1 VEGQGASDHPPFD
14 VLVDRMGE
22 RVLLALTGEFGVD
35 AGRRFEEA
43 VEDLEQGPIDELTV
57 DLSGVTS
64 IDSTGVF
71 LLLDAYK
78 RFSAGARVTFEG
90 ATAQVQRSFEAVGM
104 GGVLTVP
111 LGGGANPAGGHMPGP
126 DPDVAWTPGHP
137 HHADIGLPHPE
148 LPPRRR
154 P

>member
-1 VEGQGASDHPPFD
+1 MEGQGAGDHPPFD
-14 VLVDRMGE
+14 VLVDRMGD

-35 AGRRFEEA
+35 SGRRFEDA
-43 VEDLEQGPIDELTV
+43 VEGLEHTPVNELTV

-90 ATAQVQRSFEAVGM
+90 ATPQVQRSFESVGM

-111 LGGGANPAGGHMPGP
+111 LGGGANPAGGHIPGTEH
-126 DPDVAWTPGHP
+126 DVASTPGHP
-137 HHADIGLPHPE
+137 HHPDIGLPHPE
-148 LPPRRR
+148 LPHRRR

>member
-1 VEGQGASDHPPFD
+1 MEGQGASDRAPFD
-14 VLVDRMGE
+14 VLVDKMGD

-35 AGRRFEEA
+35 SGRRFEDAIEG
-43 VEDLEQGPIDELTV
+43 LEQSPVGELTV

-71 LLLDAYK
+71 LLLDAFK
-78 RFSAGARVTFEG
+78 RFSGSARVTFEG
-90 ATAQVQRSFEAVGM
+90 ATPQVQRSFESVGM

-111 LGGGANPAGGHMPGP
+111 LGGGANPAGGHIPGP
-126 DPDVAWTPGHP
+126 EHDVAPTPGHP
-137 HHADIGLPHPE
+137 HHPEIGLPHPE

>member
-1 VEGQGASDHPPFD
+1 VEGQAAGDRAPFD
-14 VLVDRMGE
+14 VLVDKMGD

-35 AGRRFEEA
+35 SGGRFEAA
-43 VEDLEQGPIDELTV
+43 VEDLEQSSVEELTV

-78 RFSAGARVTFEG
+78 RFSAGARVNFEG
-90 ATAQVQRSFEAVGM
+90 ATPQVQRSFESVGM
-104 GGVLTVP
+104 GSVLTVP

-126 DPDVAWTPGHP
+126 AHDVASAPGHP
-137 HHADIGLPHPE
+137 HHSDIGLPHPE